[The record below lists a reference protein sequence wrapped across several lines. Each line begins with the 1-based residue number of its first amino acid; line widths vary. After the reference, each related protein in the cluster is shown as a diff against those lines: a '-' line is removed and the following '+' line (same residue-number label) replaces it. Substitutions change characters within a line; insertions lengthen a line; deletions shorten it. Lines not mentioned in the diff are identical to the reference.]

1 LYQNPQQHLLNNLD
15 KGIAMDFNL
24 KPIFEVTLQWSFKLR
39 RRREVKIKVFKDFS
53 SV

>member
-1 LYQNPQQHLLNNLD
+1 
-15 KGIAMDFNL
+15 MDFNL